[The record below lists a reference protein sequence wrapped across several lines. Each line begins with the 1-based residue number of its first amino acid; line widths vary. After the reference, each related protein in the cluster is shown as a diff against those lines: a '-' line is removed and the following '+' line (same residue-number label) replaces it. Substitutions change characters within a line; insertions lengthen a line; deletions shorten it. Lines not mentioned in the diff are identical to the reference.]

1 MDRSHGIHPRT
12 RQRHVVKLEL
22 CAPGIILPAAK
33 HGQLANRR
41 HLDRRLV
48 RRDAVVPLLLRLLGR
63 HLRRRLLLLLLLL
76 LLLVELL
83 LLGHDSLLL
92 GRAAC
97 DDGGLVVGVLL
108 RLLHG
113 TWRGGRGGSCLGQ
126 GLGSGGRGVLD
137 WGAEADH
144 LGLLLLD
151 GAGGVEGV
159 RAGLCGRLVR
169 VEAVLGGRTPHGA
182 GGEGAGAALD
192 AGRQTRRVRKGVRVH
207 GCYAR
212 VVLFRDEVA
221 VVRPLET

>member
-12 RQRHVVKLEL
+12 RQRHIIKLEL
-22 CAPGIILPAAK
+22 RAPRIVLAAAK

-41 HLDRRLV
+41 HLDRRLIC
-48 RRDAVVPLLLRLLGR
+48 RDAVVPLLLRLLGR

-76 LLLVELL
+76 LVELL

-92 GRAAC
+92 GRAAG
-97 DDGGLVVGVLL
+97 DDGLLVVGVLL

-113 TWRGGRGGSCLGQ
+113 AWRRGGGGSCLGQ
-126 GLGSGGRGVLD
+126 SLGGGGGSVLD

-151 GAGGVEGV
+151 GTGCVEGV
-159 RAGLCGRLVR
+159 RAGLGGRLVR

-221 VVRPLET
+221 VVRSLET